1 VELFGRATC
10 RRQRRR
16 RVCGDVRPFLGTD
29 ARHLRAGHNLL
40 VHFCYRPDAMAADP
54 STENVDRS
62 TATERR
68 SIWRTVL
75 PFVVALVLVGFVL
88 SRLDLHAF
96 LVHLKRVSSPFFF
109 PAVITFVIALCAA
122 DSFATVLVYRG
133 SVANIRFRDFF
144 ILRGASY
151 LPSILNHHLGQAFIT
166 LALARI
172 HGVAL
177 ARVAGATLLVYA
189 SWMGCILGLACIA
202 ILLVGKPLVW
212 LAAPLGAGIVYLII
226 LQIRPARL
234 AQNRVLAPL
243 FEAGVK
249 GHLVALASRLPHLAV
264 LFLGTW
270 LPFWFF
276 DVRIPVEAAFTYVP
290 IIMVAVTLPLTPQG
304 FGTRDVLA
312 ATFFEP
318 YGPAGSQADRLAAIA
333 ACTTAW
339 GIAITLVDI
348 VFALALLRLLP
359 VRLTDIR
366 TASSAETT
374 KLDEPAHH
382 EAERS

>member
-1 VELFGRATC
+1 MAQDSSTSDEGA
-10 RRQRRR
+10 QGAK
-16 RVCGDVRPFLGTD
+16 GDPTSST
-29 ARHLRAGHNLL
+29 
-40 VHFCYRPDAMAADP
+40 P
-54 STENVDRS
+54 SKHRS
-62 TATERR
+62 V
-68 SIWRTVL
+68 WRTIL

-96 LVHLKRVSSPFFF
+96 LSHLKRVSSPFFF
-109 PAVITFVIALCAA
+109 PAVITFVVALCAA
-122 DSFATVLVYRG
+122 DSFATVLVYRA
-133 SVANIRFRDFF
+133 SVAKIRFRDFF

-166 LALARI
+166 LALSRI
-172 HGVAL
+172 HGAPL

-189 SWMGCILGLACIA
+189 SWMGCILGLACVA
-202 ILLVGKPLVW
+202 IVLVGKPLVW
-212 LAAPLGAGIVYLII
+212 LALPLGAGIIYLII
-226 LQIRPARL
+226 LALRPAALTKIRL
-234 AQNRVLAPL
+234 LAPL

-249 GHLVALASRLPHLAV
+249 GHLLALFARLPHLAV

-276 DVRIPVEAAFTYVP
+276 DVRIPIDAAFTYVP
-290 IIMVAVTLPLTPQG
+290 IVMVAVTLPLTPQG

-312 ATFFEP
+312 ATFFEQ
-318 YGPAGSQADRLAAIA
+318 YGPPGSSSDRLAAIA

-359 VRLTDIR
+359 VRLTDIGAA
-366 TASSAETT
+366 ASPAPVTT
-374 KLDEPAHH
+374 NTEV
-382 EAERS
+382 STN

>member
-1 VELFGRATC
+1 MEQGSSTSEPATS
-10 RRQRRR
+10 
-16 RVCGDVRPFLGTD
+16 
-29 ARHLRAGHNLL
+29 
-40 VHFCYRPDAMAADP
+40 
-54 STENVDRS
+54 STKAEHRS
-62 TATERR
+62 V
-68 SIWRTVL
+68 WRTVL
-75 PFVVALVLVGFVL
+75 PFVIALVLVGFVL

-96 LVHLKRVSSPFFF
+96 LAHLKRVSSPFFF
-109 PAVITFVIALCAA
+109 PAVIAFVICLCAA
-122 DSFATVLVYRG
+122 DSFATVLVYRA
-133 SVANIRFRDFF
+133 SVAKIRFRDFF

-166 LALARI
+166 LALSRI
-172 HGVAL
+172 HKAPL

-202 ILLVGKPLVW
+202 ILLVGKPLIW
-212 LAAPLGAGIVYLII
+212 LALPLGAGIIYLII
-226 LQIRPARL
+226 LAVRPARI
-234 AQNRVLAPL
+234 AKIQVFAPL
-243 FEAGVK
+243 FEAGVQ
-249 GHLVALASRLPHLAV
+249 GHLLALAARLPHLVV

-290 IIMVAVTLPLTPQG
+290 IMMVAVTLPLTPQG

-318 YGPAGSQADRLAAIA
+318 YGPIGSSREDRLAAIA

-339 GIAITLVDI
+339 GVAITLIDV

-359 VRLTDIR
+359 IRLTDVR
-366 TASSAETT
+366 QTRAQTPKTESLETEAT
-374 KLDEPAHH
+374 DEAN
-382 EAERS
+382 

>member
-1 VELFGRATC
+1 
-10 RRQRRR
+10 
-16 RVCGDVRPFLGTD
+16 
-29 ARHLRAGHNLL
+29 
-40 VHFCYRPDAMAADP
+40 MAAGP
-54 STENVDRS
+54 STESEAAS
-62 TATERR
+62 TATGRR

-75 PFVVALVLVGFVL
+75 PFVVALILVGVVL

-96 LVHLKRVSSPFFF
+96 VSHLKRVSSPFFF
-109 PAVITFVIALCAA
+109 PAVTIFVIALCAA

-133 SVANIRFRDFF
+133 SVAKIRFRDFF

-166 LALARI
+166 LALSRI

-212 LAAPLGAGIVYLII
+212 LAVPLGAGIIYLII
-226 LQIRPARL
+226 LEIRPARL

-249 GHLVALASRLPHLAV
+249 GHLLALAARLPHLVV

-276 DVRIPVEAAFTYVP
+276 DVRIPVDAAFTYVP

-318 YGPAGSQADRLAAIA
+318 FGPGSHTDRLAAIA

-339 GIAITLVDI
+339 GMAITLIDI

-359 VRLTDIR
+359 VRLTDVH
-366 TASSAETT
+366 ASAPMKQDE
-374 KLDEPAHH
+374 KQDEPGNQDP
-382 EAERS
+382 EGS